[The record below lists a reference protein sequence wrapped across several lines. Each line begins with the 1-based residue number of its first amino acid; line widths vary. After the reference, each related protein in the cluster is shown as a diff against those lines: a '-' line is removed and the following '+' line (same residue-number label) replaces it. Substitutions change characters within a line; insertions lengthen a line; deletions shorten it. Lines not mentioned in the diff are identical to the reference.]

1 MSASASIAPGDVP
14 LGRSPV
20 PVGVFRLRGGQY
32 EPLPNIQVLTIQSR
46 EGADPG
52 AARFR
57 YVFDPLGPPGAPV
70 AFEQAMAVDSD
81 LSGVVQNDDRLVV
94 MTVYPDGSPLIL
106 FDGFAQVPELSYAPS
121 HELVTFSA
129 FGIAVR
135 EWDTPVGGALM
146 RDADNPT
153 GGEDTETDLVA
164 YFNPQGQP
172 NATPAGAEAE
182 DTSGNAYSTFLD
194 PLVVRNPD
202 VRQTWTLPMAIR
214 YLCYHENADQ
224 QYVLNPDGDAIDALL
239 DSRSPGGG
247 ARPRPGRWPSTL
259 RERADRGPRPLPGH
273 RQGLAERRRGPAPA
287 LIMASGWPSAS
298 RPTPRTGLPPPQLD
312 LFRLQD
318 RLAGGRQGPCTS
330 RRAGSSLDPSQTNM
344 GAARLSRDM
353 TGVANAYSVESQL
366 VRYEASF
373 ILAPGFPIAAADS
386 TSAASLAACNLN
398 DPAFSATNHDKYR
411 LYILDET
418 GEGHWDWTT
427 SAIVKTVPPLDAILA
442 GDDPDNPQPYARRR
456 RVPLGELFTL
466 DPNRK
471 PLRAQLSIST
481 DYAGKGPAVWDGTG
495 TWQPIHGGF
504 ELLRD
509 RLGIWINVAN
519 PNGWA
524 IGPSS
529 AANAPYPSGVV
540 RGVEAQTGA
549 IGPKFSLRLTCV
561 IEGDQTIAATA
572 DRRPSSPTVYQV
584 LRRVDAR
591 DRYFKHQ
598 IAPHSEFNTTG
609 SFVTARDDT
618 QEAQAEADARRLA
631 REAGEVHGSVTI
643 PRFTSAYRVGDRI
656 RSIRGRN
663 LSLRTNAGAP
673 AEEGEVY
680 PAIVGLTWD
689 FDGKQNTVLHL
700 SDQRGLR
707 P

>member
-14 LGRSPV
+14 LGRAPV
-20 PVGVFRLRGGQY
+20 PVGVFRLVGDQY
-32 EPLPNIQVLTIQSR
+32 EPLPNIQVLSIQSR

-57 YVFDPLGPPGAPV
+57 YVFDLLGPPEDPQS
-70 AFEQAMAVDSD
+70 FEQVMAVDSD
-81 LSGVVQNDDRLVV
+81 LPGVVQNDDRLVV

-121 HELVTFSA
+121 HERVTFAA

-135 EWDTPVGGALM
+135 EWDTPIGGALM
-146 RDADNPT
+146 RDADDPT
-153 GGEDTETDLVA
+153 HGEDVETDLVA

-172 NATPAGAEAE
+172 NATPADADAE
-182 DTSGNAYSTFLD
+182 DASGNSYPTFLD
-194 PLVVRNPD
+194 SLVVRNPD
-202 VRQTWTLPMAIR
+202 VRRAWTLPMAIR

-239 DSRSPGGG
+239 DSRSPDGGVGLVLDDPSTYASEPIEVPDYPATGKAWPNVIEDLLRPNGFGMAFRLEADGGG
-247 ARPRPGRWPSTL
+247 
-259 RERADRGPRPLPGH
+259 LPF
-273 RQGLAERRRGPAPA
+273 
-287 LIMASGWPSAS
+287 
-298 RPTPRTGLPPPQLD
+298 TTLD

-318 RLAGGRQGPCTS
+318 SSPAVVKDLYLQTR
-330 RRAGSSLDPSQTNM
+330 GSVLDPAQTNM
-344 GAARLSRDM
+344 GAAQLSRDM
-353 TGVANAYSVESQL
+353 AGVANAYSVESQL

-386 TSAASLAACNLN
+386 ASAASLAAFNLN

-411 LYILDET
+411 LYVLDET
-418 GEGHWDWTT
+418 GEGHWSWSS
-427 SAIVKTVPPLDAILA
+427 SAIVTTVPSLDGLLA
-442 GDDPDNPQPYARRR
+442 GDDPIDPQPYARRR
-456 RVPLGELFTL
+456 RIPLGELFTL

-481 DYAGKGPAVWDGTG
+481 DYAGAQPAVWDGTG

-529 AANAPYPSGVV
+529 AVSAPYPSGVV
-540 RGVEAQTGA
+540 RGIEAQTGA
-549 IGPKFSLRLTCV
+549 VGPKFALRLTCV

-572 DRRPSSPTVYQV
+572 DRRPSSPTTYQV

-591 DRYFKHQ
+591 DRYFKHL

-618 QEAQAEADARRLA
+618 PDARAEADARRLA
-631 REAGEVHGSVTI
+631 SESGEVHGSVTI
-643 PRFTSAYRVGDRI
+643 PRFTDAYRVGDRV
-656 RSIRGRN
+656 RSIQGRN

-680 PAIVGLTWD
+680 PAVVGLTWD
-689 FDGKQNTVLHL
+689 FDGKQHTILHL

>member
-20 PVGVFRLRGGQY
+20 PVGVFRLAGGQY

-57 YVFDPLGPPGAPV
+57 YVFDPLGSPDDPR
-70 AFEQAMAVDSD
+70 AFEQVMAVDSD
-81 LSGVVQNDDRLVV
+81 LPGVVQNDDRLVV

-129 FGIAVR
+129 FGVAVR
-135 EWDTPVGGALM
+135 EWDTPVGGALT
-146 RDADNPT
+146 RDADVPT
-153 GGEDTETDLVA
+153 DGEDVETDLVA

-172 NATPAGAEAE
+172 NATPAGSDAE
-182 DTSGNAYSTFLD
+182 DASGSTYPTFLD
-194 PLVVRNPD
+194 PLVIRSPD
-202 VRQTWTLPMAIR
+202 VRRAWTLPMAIR

-224 QYVLNPDGDAIDALL
+224 QHVLNPDGDAIDALL
-239 DSRSPGGG
+239 DSRSPDG
-247 ARPRPGRWPSTL
+247 AGLDLGDPSTYASEPIEVPDYPATGKAWPNVVEDLL
-259 RERADRGPRPLPGH
+259 RPNGFG
-273 RQGLAERRRGPAPA
+273 
-287 LIMASGWPSAS
+287 MAFRLETDGSGQPSTA
-298 RPTPRTGLPPPQLD
+298 LD

-318 RLAGGRQGPCTS
+318 SSPAVIKDLYLQTR
-330 RRAGSSLDPSQTNM
+330 GSALDPAQTNM
-344 GAARLSRDM
+344 DAARLERDM
-353 TGVANAYSVESQL
+353 AGVANAYSVESQL

-373 ILAPGFPIAAADS
+373 ILAPGFAVAAADS
-386 TSAASLAACNLN
+386 QSATSIAAFNLN
-398 DPAFSATNHDKYR
+398 DPAFSSTNHDKYR
-411 LYILDET
+411 LYVFDET
-418 GEGHWDWTT
+418 GEGHWDWTA
-427 SAIVKTVPPLDAILA
+427 SATVTTVAPLGAILA
-442 GDDPDNPQPYARRR
+442 GDDPKNPQPYTKRR

-481 DYAGKGPAVWDGTG
+481 DYAGKQPAVWDGTG

-509 RLGIWINVAN
+509 RLGIWINAAN

-524 IGPSS
+524 IGPSG

-549 IGPKFSLRLTCV
+549 VGPRFALRLTCV
-561 IEGDQTIAATA
+561 IEGDRTIEATA
-572 DRRPSSPTVYQV
+572 DRRPSSPTAYQI

-598 IAPHSEFNTTG
+598 VGPHSEFNTTG

-618 QEAQAEADARRLA
+618 QEAQAEAAARRLA
-631 REAGEVHGSVTI
+631 GESGQVRGSVTI
-643 PRFTSAYRVGDRI
+643 PRFTDAYRVGDRI
-656 RSIRGRN
+656 RSIQGRD

-680 PAIVGLTWD
+680 PAVVGLTWD
-689 FDGKQNTVLHL
+689 FDGRQQTTLHL
-700 SDQRGLR
+700 SDQRGHR